1 MLVLRSMRV
10 PRLQSMIFL
19 LMKNIPLKL
28 FIIIPFAVLFVIA
41 GVTSYSFSTLAISYT
56 VDKVGEEHIQE
67 VEKRMITYLKDY
79 LKPLTSLVTINQR
92 AFADGRLALNDLYPV
107 ANRFHDQALANSH
120 LTFISVATTDG
131 RYVASVQDPFTKEE
145 NITLSANFVEK
156 PLSLAGYAFDPYK
169 VIGKRE
175 SDHFSYDPRTRPFY
189 IDAINKGGLVL
200 SDIHTYHGYKT
211 HGISLSAPIIDA
223 KGNVLGVTAASI
235 ALNQLDEFLSSLDIV
250 SGAIV
255 YFADENGDVIAT
267 SVSTSLKTSKEGQP
281 EDTVNGGLTRV
292 SLANHE
298 HPALKEASNGL
309 NDNTSILTVGDTD
322 YYFSVET
329 IQLDNERTWSLGI
342 LIPKKYHL
350 TTIDD
355 FYLYTVIS
363 ILFMLI
369 VIIIIGT
376 IISRNI
382 AKPVQVLNDAIKSQ
396 DLKSVQL
403 IQNPISN
410 ISELNS
416 LSVEMKSMSRNLS
429 DLVENLESKVAERTH
444 HLASENNNL
453 HEKAITDELT
463 GLTNRRGFN
472 RQMEDDI
479 KLANQRCANL
489 ILVVCDIDYFKQIND
504 KFGHDEGDR
513 VLQDV
518 AKLLEAKCGQSANAI
533 SRFGGEEFA
542 IIYTDFDNDECIR
555 TLSSIQDELKVL
567 FANRVYDITLS
578 FGVCE
583 IYPTDNTSAKR
594 VFKLA
599 DTKLYQA
606 KRTGRNKIVYFG
618 D

>member
-1 MLVLRSMRV
+1 
-10 PRLQSMIFL
+10 
-19 LMKNIPLKL
+19 MKNIPLKL
-28 FIIIPFAVLFVIA
+28 FIIVPFAVLFVMA
-41 GVTSYSFSTLAISYT
+41 GVISYSFSTLAISHT
-56 VDKVGEEHIQE
+56 ADNVGKEHMQE

-92 AFADGRLALNDLYPV
+92 AFADGRLGLEDLYSA

-145 NITLSANFVEK
+145 NITLSANFVDK
-156 PLSLAGYAFDPYK
+156 PLSLAGYAFDPHK
-169 VIGKRE
+169 VIGERE
-175 SDHFSYDPRTRPFY
+175 SELFPYDPRTRPFY
-189 IDAINKGGLVL
+189 IDAINEGELVL
-200 SDIHTYHGYKT
+200 SDIHTYHGFKT
-211 HGISLSAPIIDA
+211 YGISLSAPIIDA

-267 SVSTSLKTSKEGQP
+267 SLPMSKEKENQLK
-281 EDTVNGGLTRV
+281 DAASKGGDRV
-292 SLANHE
+292 SLTNHE
-298 HPALKEASNGL
+298 HPVLKEVSKSRVG
-309 NDNTSILTVGDTD
+309 DSSILTVGDTD
-322 YYFSVET
+322 YYFSVEA
-329 IQLDNERTWSLGI
+329 IQLDIERIWSLGI
-342 LIPKKYHL
+342 LIPKKYHV
-350 TTIDD
+350 TTVDD

-363 ILFMLI
+363 ILFMLL
-369 VIIIIGT
+369 VIIVIGT
-376 IISRNI
+376 IISKNI
-382 AKPVQVLNDAIKSQ
+382 AKPVQVLNDALKSQ
-396 DLKSVQL
+396 NIKSVQL
-403 IQNPISN
+403 IKEPISR

-416 LSVEMKSMSRNLS
+416 LSFEMKSMSYSLS
-429 DLVENLESKVAERTH
+429 DLVENLESKVSERTS
-444 HLASENNNL
+444 HLTNENNNL

-472 RQMEDDI
+472 LQMEDDI
-479 KLANQRCANL
+479 KLAKQGNANL

-513 VLQDV
+513 VLQEI
-518 AKLLEAKCGQSANAI
+518 AKVLEAKCSQGANAI

-542 IIYTDFDNDECIR
+542 VIYTNFDNDECIK
-555 TLSSIQDELKVL
+555 TLSDVQDELKAL
-567 FANRVYDITLS
+567 FAERAYDVTLS

-583 IYPTDNTSAKR
+583 IYPTDRTSAKQ